1 MSDELHP
8 PEIITT
14 IYLLR
19 HGHTEPTENNKI
31 YNDPQ
36 VALTERGVKQA
47 HHQGV
52 WLKSIKPTHLLS
64 STAVR
69 VVSTAKIISQE
80 IGLEAVTINDLN
92 EWDVGTWEGRTYIDL
107 KKNNPEEYQ
116 AWCADPIENA
126 PPEGESIVD
135 MFNRIKIR
143 LKDITK
149 SYEGSSIA
157 LVTHAG
163 VIRSILMEALGIPV
177 RNFWRLSV
185 PAGSVSRVDFSE
197 NFATVY
203 FMSLDPSTKEST

>member
-8 PEIITT
+8 PETITT
-14 IYLLR
+14 FYLLR

-36 VALTERGVKQA
+36 VALTERGERQA
-47 HHQGV
+47 HLQGV
-52 WLKSIKPTHLLS
+52 WLKDIKPTHLLS

-69 VVSTAKIISQE
+69 VVSTAKIIAEE
-80 IGLEAVTINDLN
+80 IGMEAITVDDLN
-92 EWDVGTWEGRTYIDL
+92 EWNVGTWEGRTYIDR
-107 KKNNPEEYQ
+107 KKNNPEEYH
-116 AWCADPIENA
+116 AWCADPIANA

-135 MFNRIKIR
+135 MCNRIRER
-143 LKDITK
+143 LKAITK
-149 SYEGSSIA
+149 TYEGSSIA

-163 VIRSILMEALGIPV
+163 VIRSILLEALGIPV

-203 FMSLDPSTKEST
+203 FMSLDPDLKKAL